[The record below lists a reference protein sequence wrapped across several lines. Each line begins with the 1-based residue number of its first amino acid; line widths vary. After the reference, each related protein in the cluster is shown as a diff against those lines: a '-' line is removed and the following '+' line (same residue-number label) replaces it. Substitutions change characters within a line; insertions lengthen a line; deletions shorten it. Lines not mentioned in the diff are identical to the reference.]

1 MPPQRG
7 PLQMLQ
13 QLMQFRNTLRGD
25 PKQQV
30 MNLLQS
36 GQINQNQL
44 NDLQNQAQQIRNMMQ
59 NMHR

>member
-1 MPPQRG
+1 
-7 PLQMLQ
+7 
-13 QLMQFRNTLRGD
+13 MQFRNTLRGD

>member
-7 PLQMLQ
+7 PLKMLQ
-13 QLMQFRNTLRGD
+13 QLMQFKNTLRGD